1 MSTAADTSV
10 ACLEVAR
17 QSGAAGVGRGDV
29 TASSRTAHHASRN
42 SDPVEA
48 LDTVFELAV
57 RLTDAM
63 HRGLGEGGLNASRAE
78 ALLVLDQAG
87 AIVQRQLTPRY
98 VTAIVDDL
106 EAEGLVRR
114 ERHPTDRRATLVV
127 LTDAGTAAAARM
139 TAERG
144 QAAQWLLGDVAPH
157 SLSTFV
163 AVARQVLDRIGAAT
177 PVEPGRGSRQGPSNK
192 EVG

>member
-1 MSTAADTSV
+1 MN
-10 ACLEVAR
+10 AR
-17 QSGAAGVGRGDV
+17 ES
-29 TASSRTAHHASRN
+29 

-63 HRGLGEGGLNASRAE
+63 QRGLGERGLNASRAE
-78 ALLVLDQAG
+78 ALLVLDRAG
-87 AIVQRQLTPRY
+87 AIVQRQLSEALRCTPRY

-127 LTDAGTAAAARM
+127 LTELGATAAAKM
-139 TAERG
+139 SAERR
-144 QAAQWLLGDVAPH
+144 QAAQWLLGDVAPR

-163 AVARQVLDRIGAAT
+163 TVARQVLDRIAAAM
-177 PVEPGRGSRQGPSNK
+177 PDDPGRGSGGKDRSG
-192 EVG
+192 EEEG

>member
-1 MSTAADTSV
+1 MN
-10 ACLEVAR
+10 
-17 QSGAAGVGRGDV
+17 
-29 TASSRTAHHASRN
+29 ASRN

-63 HRGLGEGGLNASRAE
+63 QRGLGERGLNASRAE
-78 ALLVLDQAG
+78 ALLVLDRGG
-87 AIVQRQLTPRY
+87 AVVQRQLGEALRCTPRY

-127 LTDAGTAAAARM
+127 LTEAGAAAAARM
-139 TAERG
+139 NAERR
-144 QAAQWLLGDVAPH
+144 QAAQWLLGDVAPR

-177 PVEPGRGSRQGPSNK
+177 PVEPARGSGQGPSNK
-192 EVG
+192 EEG

>member
-1 MSTAADTSV
+1 MN
-10 ACLEVAR
+10 
-17 QSGAAGVGRGDV
+17 
-29 TASSRTAHHASRN
+29 ASRN

-63 HRGLGEGGLNASRAE
+63 QRGLGERGLNASRAE
-78 ALLVLDQAG
+78 ALLVLDRAG
-87 AIVQRQLTPRY
+87 AIVQRQLGEALRCTPRY
-98 VTAIVDDL
+98 VTSIVDDL

-139 TAERG
+139 TAERR
-144 QAAQWLLGDVAPH
+144 QAAQWLLGDVAPR

-177 PVEPGRGSRQGPSNK
+177 PGEPGRGSRQGPSNK
-192 EVG
+192 EAG

>member
-1 MSTAADTSV
+1 M
-10 ACLEVAR
+10 
-17 QSGAAGVGRGDV
+17 
-29 TASSRTAHHASRN
+29 
-42 SDPVEA
+42 
-48 LDTVFELAV
+48 DTVFELAV

-63 HRGLGEGGLNASRAE
+63 QRGLGERGLNASRAE
-78 ALLVLDQAG
+78 ALLVLERAG
-87 AIVQRQLTPRY
+87 AIVQRQLGEALRCTPRY

-127 LTDAGTAAAARM
+127 LTEAGATAAARM
-139 TAERG
+139 TDERR
-144 QAAQWLLGDVAPH
+144 QAAQWLLGDVAPR

-163 AVARQVLDRIGAAT
+163 AVARQVLDRIGAAA
-177 PVEPGRGSRQGPSNK
+177 PVDPGRGSRPEGPSDK

>member
-1 MSTAADTSV
+1 MN
-10 ACLEVAR
+10 
-17 QSGAAGVGRGDV
+17 
-29 TASSRTAHHASRN
+29 ASRN

-63 HRGLGEGGLNASRAE
+63 QRGLGERGLNASRAE
-78 ALLVLDQAG
+78 ALLVLDRGG
-87 AIVQRQLTPRY
+87 AIVQRQLGEALRCTPRY

-127 LTDAGTAAAARM
+127 LTEAGAAAAARM
-139 TAERG
+139 IEERR
-144 QAAQWLLGDVAPH
+144 QAAQWLLGDVGPR

-163 AVARQVLDRIGAAT
+163 SVARQVLDRIGAAT
-177 PVEPGRGSRQGPSNK
+177 PIEPSPGPRQGPSNK
-192 EVG
+192 EEG

>member
-1 MSTAADTSV
+1 MN
-10 ACLEVAR
+10 
-17 QSGAAGVGRGDV
+17 
-29 TASSRTAHHASRN
+29 ASRN

-63 HRGLGEGGLNASRAE
+63 QRGLGERGLNASRAE
-78 ALLVLDQAG
+78 ALLVLDRGG
-87 AIVQRQLTPRY
+87 AIVQRQLGEALRCTPRY

-127 LTDAGTAAAARM
+127 LTEAGAAAAARM
-139 TAERG
+139 IEERR
-144 QAAQWLLGDVAPH
+144 QAAQWLLGDVGPR

-163 AVARQVLDRIGAAT
+163 SVARQVLDRIGAAT
-177 PVEPGRGSRQGPSNK
+177 PIEPSPGARQGPSNK
-192 EVG
+192 EEG